1 MSRAGGYTAMQIL
14 EAVATKAGSFNP
26 ENVRNAFASVSMH
39 TIKGLY
45 KADAQGM
52 SPIEGIII
60 QIQNGKRVI
69 VWPDFAAEAKFLPM
83 PKWQDRAKK

>member
-52 SPIEGIII
+52 SPIEGVII
-60 QIQNGKRVI
+60 QIQDGKRVI
-69 VWPDFAAEAKFLPM
+69 VWPPHKSEARFLPM

>member
-26 ENVRNAFASVSMH
+26 ENVRNAFASVSVH

-52 SPIEGIII
+52 SPIEGVII

-69 VWPDFAAEAKFLPM
+69 VWPPHKSEARFLPM